1 MQINAQAVATSNER
15 VDNIA
20 KLTIAAGVAISVLE
34 VAGIPAFSITLVGAG
49 CLFVA
54 WVAKRQWTMLAAQP
68 LPLPNAGLQIPDE
81 DLRHAM
87 LAREKAVDI
96 RLNAAH
102 RRISRFV
109 YDALL
114 YSMNAANTTDPHK
127 LYAVA
132 SKAYQDLNPPFTLF
146 HDLVLEVV
154 IKWCVQ
160 HRCIP
165 SPLPESWLEYADML
179 GQLQQNMAVTSDLQ
193 NVTAHVSRA
202 AEDVSALFEDVS
214 DDVSA
219 PSEPVSDDVSE
230 VSGLSNVVQLSSV
243 PEAFPLLLAMSDLKA
258 ELGDKS
264 PAAYALYDHWCQ
276 NLSAELLR
284 VRNGREWVKTKDKT
298 LTVRQADVLLKIFK
312 LRALKDGLLVPN
324 PDYTGKPPHPEYL
337 VKSDCP
343 DLILLQK

>member
-54 WVAKRQWTMLAAQP
+54 WVAKRQWIMSAAQP
-68 LPLPNAGLQIPDE
+68 LPLPDTGLQIPDE

-179 GQLQQNMAVTSDLQ
+179 GQLQQNMA
-193 NVTAHVSRA
+193 
-202 AEDVSALFEDVS
+202 VSALFEDVS

-337 VKSDCP
+337 VKSDYP

>member
-34 VAGIPAFSITLVGAG
+34 VAGIPAFSMTLVGAG

-54 WVAKRQWTMLAAQP
+54 WVAKRQWTMSATQPMP
-68 LPLPNAGLQIPDE
+68 LPDTGLQIPDE

-102 RRISRFV
+102 RSISRFV

-114 YSMNAANTTDPHK
+114 YSMNTANTTDPHK

-160 HRCIP
+160 HQCIP

-179 GQLQQNMAVTSDLQ
+179 GQIQQNMAVTSGSQ
-193 NVTAHVSRA
+193 NVTTHVSRA
-202 AEDVSALFEDVS
+202 AEDVSVLSEPVS
-214 DDVSA
+214 DDVSG
-219 PSEPVSDDVSE
+219 DVSE
-230 VSGLSNVVQLSSV
+230 VSGLSNVVQLSV

-264 PAAYALYDHWCQ
+264 PMAYALYDHWCQ

-337 VKSDCP
+337 VKSDYP
-343 DLILLQK
+343 ELILLQK

>member
-54 WVAKRQWTMLAAQP
+54 WVAKRQWIMSAAQP
-68 LPLPNAGLQIPDE
+68 LPLPDTGLQIPDE

-165 SPLPESWLEYADML
+165 SPLPESWQEYADML
-179 GQLQQNMAVTSDLQ
+179 GQLQQNMAVTSDPQ
-193 NVTAHVSRA
+193 NVTAHVR
-202 AEDVSALFEDVS
+202 
-214 DDVSA
+214 
-219 PSEPVSDDVSE
+219 
-230 VSGLSNVVQLSSV
+230 G
-243 PEAFPLLLAMSDLKA
+243 
-258 ELGDKS
+258 
-264 PAAYALYDHWCQ
+264 
-276 NLSAELLR
+276 
-284 VRNGREWVKTKDKT
+284 
-298 LTVRQADVLLKIFK
+298 LLKMFQPCLKMFQTMFQRHLNLFQTMFQRSQAYPMSCNSPQYLRPSLFCWLCLISRLSWVTSPRLLMLFMTIGVKISLPNCCGSEMAVNGLRLRTKPSLLGK
-312 LRALKDGLLVPN
+312 LMC
-324 PDYTGKPPHPEYL
+324 Y
-337 VKSDCP
+337 
-343 DLILLQK
+343 